1 MRCFNINM
9 NVCYYLCNSPSPYLS
24 HIHVLS
30 SFCKRHS
37 FHSPNTLQTAT
48 NTRFFANKVPGVHAV
63 FRPSCFVLLHTL
75 PGDCVSPH
83 THTHIHTGLINM
95 NLYATPHSAGWCN
108 GFKSFR
114 ARRCLPR
121 RLPAYFFST
130 IPSHLL
136 RSFLADE

>member
-1 MRCFNINM
+1 MCVIICVTLRHRICHTFTCF
-9 NVCYYLCNSPSPYLS
+9 LHFASATPSTPLILY
-24 HIHVLS
+24 
-30 SFCKRHS
+30 KQ
-37 FHSPNTLQTAT
+37 LQTLASLRT
-48 NTRFFANKVPGVHAV
+48 KFLEFTLF
-63 FRPSCFVLLHTL
+63 SDLLALYFCTPCLVTVCH
-75 PGDCVSPH
+75 
-83 THTHIHTGLINM
+83 HTHIHTGLINM
-95 NLYATPHSAGWCN
+95 NLCATPHSAGWCN